1 MTVDEV
7 DVRQV
12 PKPQR
17 HPLIFER
24 FNDLDDGAAF
34 VLVNNHDPK
43 HLRDEFERD
52 HPGAYGWEYL
62 EAGPTAWRIRISRRS
77 PTDLPRVLANAYAYA
92 LADAVSRDAAGAVW
106 KLEMAQRHL
115 DANIIRL
122 PEGQRIASH
131 VGPDLDVLL
140 VVVAGRGE
148 LVTDA
153 AREPLRPGDI
163 AWLPRGSQRCLEA
176 GPDGLSYLTVHPRRP
191 ALHIAAAG

>member
-1 MTVDEV
+1 MTADEV

-24 FNDLDDGAAF
+24 FNDLDDGSAF

-62 EAGPTAWRIRISRRS
+62 EAGPSAWRIRITRRS
-77 PTDLPRVLANAYAYA
+77 PTDLPRVLANAHA
-92 LADAVSRDAAGAVW
+92 LADAVSCDAAGAVW
-106 KLEMAQRHL
+106 KVEMVQRHL

-148 LVTDA
+148 LITDA
-153 AREPLRPGDI
+153 ARVALRQGDI
-163 AWLPRGSQRCLEA
+163 AWLPRGSQRAFEA